1 VLSSPLLVTVE
12 NPSIPLEVAGV
23 TNTDSQRLLKEILKE
38 VEEVPAGSGGRK
50 PQAYVQVPKA
60 PYSTGPSRC
69 TVTVAT
75 QHGEAKE
82 PTRTISRLD
91 PSKPSGTMNL
101 TVLTTARRIPEQPHT
116 IQHPMLA
123 KPRICPQA
131 PDRCQKDNDVMKMN
145 LVPLAR
151 SLTLKEGAGPT
162 ATTPSPVKSAISS
175 LRFKKKPR
183 ENIHNGPDGG
193 SLASSVSGDS
203 IHVKD
208 SSDPPSSSEKPQT
221 NEPPEKKLPI
231 PPIPIE
237 SQQSQEYGRA
247 EVNSIAGHIIAST
260 ILQGMGSMMMEGA
273 NVRSTLHTHK
283 FITDL
288 KE

>member
-1 VLSSPLLVTVE
+1 VE
-12 NPSIPLEVAGV
+12 NPSIQLQEAGV
-23 TNTDSQRLLKEILKE
+23 TTADSQRLGEILKE
-38 VEEVPAGSGGRK
+38 VELLPAGSGKGK
-50 PQAYVQVPKA
+50 PRVYIQVPKA
-60 PYSTGPSRC
+60 PYSTGHSRC
-69 TVTVAT
+69 TATVAT
-75 QHGEAKE
+75 EHRGAKE
-82 PTRTISRLD
+82 PTRTISHLD
-91 PSKPSGTMNL
+91 PGKPSGTMDS
-101 TVLTTARRIPEQPHT
+101 TVLITTRRIPEQPPT

-131 PDRCQKDNDVMKMN
+131 PDRCQKDNDAMKMN

-162 ATTPSPVKSAISS
+162 ATTPMATTPPPAKSAISS

-183 ENIHNGPDGG
+183 ENIHNEPDGG

-203 IHVKD
+203 THVKD
-208 SSDPPSSSEKPQT
+208 PSDPSSSSEKPQT

-237 SQQSQEYGRA
+237 AQQSQEYGRA
-247 EVNSIAGHIIAST
+247 EVNSIAIASA

-283 FITDL
+283 FITDQ

>member
-1 VLSSPLLVTVE
+1 ME
-12 NPSIPLEVAGV
+12 NPSIQLQVAGV
-23 TNTDSQRLLKEILKE
+23 TTTDSQRLGEILKE
-38 VEEVPAGSGGRK
+38 VELLPAGSGKGK
-50 PQAYVQVPKA
+50 PRVYIQVPKA
-60 PYSTGPSRC
+60 PYSTGHSLC
-69 TVTVAT
+69 TATV
-75 QHGEAKE
+75 AKE

-91 PSKPSGTMNL
+91 PGKPSGAMDS
-101 TVLTTARRIPEQPHT
+101 TVLTTARRIPEQPRT

-131 PDRCQKDNDVMKMN
+131 PDRCQKDNDAMKMN

-162 ATTPSPVKSAISS
+162 ATTPPPAKSAISS
-175 LRFKKKPR
+175 LRFKKNR

-203 IHVKD
+203 THAKD
-208 SSDPPSSSEKPQT
+208 SSEPSLSSEKPQT
-221 NEPPEKKLPI
+221 NEPPEKKKVPI

-237 SQQSQEYGRA
+237 SQQSQEY
-247 EVNSIAGHIIAST
+247 SIAGHIIAST

-283 FITDL
+283 FITDQ